1 MCNLL
6 AGALCAGLLVQCE
19 RPEASYVECAGG
31 SRADFSHQGNQF
43 VMSYEEIT
51 CSEGKHFAAIH
62 DPEAAGLCPTPRAQI
77 LMGHHWAIG
86 AALCKGN
93 HRTPGKHA
101 INETKMDSLWV
112 FNIFF

>member
-1 MCNLL
+1 
-6 AGALCAGLLVQCE
+6 
-19 RPEASYVECAGG
+19 
-31 SRADFSHQGNQF
+31 
-43 VMSYEEIT
+43 MSYEEIT
-51 CSEGKHFAAIH
+51 RSEGKHFAAIH

-101 INETKMDSLWV
+101 IKETKMDSFWV
-112 FNIFF
+112 FNIFFLLLVVHMFEFRHYHCFLEGAQ